1 MALFNYFDRDHNGKV
16 SFDEF
21 LRTFRGRMS
30 PIRRK
35 LVIRIFDLLDRAGDG
50 NGTLSVEDIRNS
62 YSAKDN
68 PEVRAGRITVTE
80 ALNDFLDAFEG
91 DGGNH
96 DGTVT
101 LDEWTRYYEDL
112 SASIDS
118 DDYFG
123 EMLERTW
130 RALQVETPGGRKTPA
145 VRYISTSRITELEHV
160 LRRAI
165 FARLRRGA
173 ASEAK
178 AVRAAFKVLDV
189 SGDGTVSFDEFKRAM
204 SHYGLEPT
212 ANDARQRGGVTEE
225 ELRALFDKYDA
236 EGDGKL
242 SYDEFAAG
250 LYPDGDQPTPSAT
263 SLPLGKEMGD
273 MGISPTHIGGFA
285 RPGSAASYTRGISLA
300 NSRPMSA
307 RDPDAYKKSSGIFR

>member
-189 SGDGTVSFDEFKRAM
+189 SGDGTVSFDEFKRVCIHRWHA
-204 SHYGLEPT
+204 P
-212 ANDARQRGGVTEE
+212 
-225 ELRALFDKYDA
+225 
-236 EGDGKL
+236 
-242 SYDEFAAG
+242 
-250 LYPDGDQPTPSAT
+250 
-263 SLPLGKEMGD
+263 
-273 MGISPTHIGGFA
+273 
-285 RPGSAASYTRGISLA
+285 RPV
-300 NSRPMSA
+300 
-307 RDPDAYKKSSGIFR
+307 